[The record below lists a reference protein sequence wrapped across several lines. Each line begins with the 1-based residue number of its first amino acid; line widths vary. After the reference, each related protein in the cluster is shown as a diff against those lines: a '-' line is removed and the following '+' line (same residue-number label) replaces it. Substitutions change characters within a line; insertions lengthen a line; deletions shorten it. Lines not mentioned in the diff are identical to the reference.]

1 MTREQ
6 WLQNIIEQI
15 NTELF
20 EPNDTVLPQIQV
32 SVGKPSGNSNAWTI
46 SPKENDENPIYHI
59 FISATVLEKSTLVE
73 LLFGEVLYATVGRP
87 SKAFK
92 RVFSLTRAGK
102 RWYPEVGSDTML
114 TLNDIAAAAPP
125 YPHVPVVL
133 EEKEKQSTRMLKI
146 TCFNHEDPIILRGA
160 SKAFVDGLP
169 VCFCGS
175 EFVKE

>member
-1 MTREQ
+1 MTREY
-6 WLQNIIEQI
+6 WLQIVIEQI
-15 NTELF
+15 NIRLF
-20 EPNDTVLPQIQV
+20 EPNDTVLPNIQV
-32 SVGKPSGNSNAWTI
+32 SVGKPSGTANAWTI
-46 SPKENDENPIYHI
+46 TPNPDNPEEPYHI
-59 FISATVLEKSTLVE
+59 FVSATVREARQLAE
-73 LLFGEVLYATVGRP
+73 LLFGEVFYAAVGRP

-175 EFVKE
+175 EFIKE